1 MKQSDNTFLA
11 KIVTFDNYS
20 LLFEINNL
28 EPATEEFRL
37 IAIYGRWA
45 YDLQNKRR
53 YYVLDVHNN
62 MIASEDLDVVRINGK
77 YVYEKYLF
85 NDIWDSIK
93 EVFNISDTKEEYI
106 SKCIEDINELNKILT
121 SGEKIIDLNKIKQLR
136 KERK

>member
-1 MKQSDNTFLA
+1 MKTNDNIFLA
-11 KIVTFDNYS
+11 KIVSFDNYA

-37 IAIYGRWA
+37 IAIYGKWA

-53 YYVLDVHNN
+53 YYVLDVSNN
-62 MIASEDLDVVRINGK
+62 IIASEDLDVVRIKGR
-77 YVYEKYLF
+77 YVYEKYSF

-93 EVFNISDTKEEYI
+93 EVFNIQETKEEYI
-106 SKCIEDINELNKILT
+106 SKCISDIEELNKILT
-121 SGEKIIDLNKIKQLR
+121 SGEKIIDLNKVKQLR

>member
-1 MKQSDNTFLA
+1 MKTNDNIFLA
-11 KIVTFDNYS
+11 KIVSFDNYA

-37 IAIYGRWA
+37 IAIYGKWA

-53 YYVLDVHNN
+53 YYVLDVSNN
-62 MIASEDLDVVRINGK
+62 IIASEDLDVVRINGR
-77 YVYEKYLF
+77 YVYEKYSF

-93 EVFNISDTKEEYI
+93 EVFNIQETKEEYI
-106 SKCIEDINELNKILT
+106 SKCIADIEELNKILT
-121 SGEKIIDLNKIKQLR
+121 SGEKIIDLNKVKQLR

>member
-1 MKQSDNTFLA
+1 MKTNDNIFLA
-11 KIVTFDNYS
+11 KIVSFDNYA

-37 IAIYGRWA
+37 IAIYGKWA

-53 YYVLDVHNN
+53 YYVLDVSNN
-62 MIASEDLDVVRINGK
+62 IIASEDLDVVRIKGR
-77 YVYEKYLF
+77 YVYEKYSF

-93 EVFNISDTKEEYI
+93 EVFNIQETKEEYI
-106 SKCIEDINELNKILT
+106 SKCIADIEELNKILT
-121 SGEKIIDLNKIKQLR
+121 SGEKIIDLNKVKQLR